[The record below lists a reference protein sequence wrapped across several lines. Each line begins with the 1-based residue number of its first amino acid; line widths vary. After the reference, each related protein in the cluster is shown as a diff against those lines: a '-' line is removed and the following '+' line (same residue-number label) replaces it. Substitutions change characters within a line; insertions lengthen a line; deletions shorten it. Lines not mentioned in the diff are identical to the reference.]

1 MLLSAP
7 IFVLK
12 RKARQLSRTG
22 KLSHSAALDRIAV
35 QEGFQ
40 NWSHLAKRDAN
51 TGRAARLLAQL
62 QPGDLVLVAARPGE
76 GKTLLALEILAEAAA
91 AGQGASFFTL
101 EYSAETVRRLL
112 AETGL
117 EGRAIKVDT
126 SDGICAGH
134 IVETH
139 AAAPKGG
146 VIVIDYLQRLCESRS
161 TPDLDSQLATLK
173 TFAQARGQTIIC
185 LSQIDRRF
193 DGAGQNR
200 PGLADVRLA
209 DPADLRIFDRC
220 IFLNAGKI
228 SLQAFA

>member
-40 NWSHLAKRDAN
+40 NWSHLAKRDAD

-91 AGQGASFFTL
+91 TGQGASFFTL
-101 EYSAETVRRLL
+101 EYSEETVRGLL
-112 AETGL
+112 AETRL
-117 EGRAIKVDT
+117 EGRAIKIDT

-173 TFAQARGQTIIC
+173 DFAKARGQTIIC

-193 DGAGQNR
+193 VEAGQNR

>member
-22 KLSHSAALDRIAV
+22 KLPHNAALDRIAV

-40 NWSHLAKRDAN
+40 NWSHLAKRDAD

-62 QPGDLVLVAARPGE
+62 EPGDLVLIGARPGE
-76 GKTLLALEILAEAAA
+76 GKTVLALEILAEAAA
-91 AGQGASFFTL
+91 SGQAASFLTL
-101 EYSAETVRRLL
+101 EYSGETMRNLL

-139 AAAPKGG
+139 AAAPTGG

-161 TPDLDSQLATLK
+161 TPDLDSQLATLMA
-173 TFAQARGQTIIC
+173 FAQAQGQIILC
-185 LSQIDRRF
+185 LSQIDRRV
-193 DGAGQNR
+193 DDASQGQ
-200 PGLADVRLA
+200 PSLIDVRLA

-220 IFLNAGKI
+220 IFLKDGKI
-228 SLQAFA
+228 SLQAVA